1 MADEELE
8 DQAKIQSEIARIAEV
23 PGRIAQA
30 VAGRTEDELRTG
42 DGPEAWAAGEIL
54 AHVRA
59 SDDIM
64 SYRFYA
70 MLARENPPLPAF
82 DDREWAAIAGYA
94 AMDFHEALAGFAV
107 RRAELVRLLRRVPPE
122 GWQRPGTHEVAGTIT
137 PARLLVTLVAHE
149 EEHCAQLEALWSHTH
164 ADTT

>member
-1 MADEELE
+1 MIRDEGLE
-8 DQAKIQSEIARIAEV
+8 EATIQQRIERIAAV

-30 VAGRTEDELRTG
+30 VAGRTEEELRTAR
-42 DGPEAWAAGEIL
+42 GPEAWAAGEIL

-59 SDDIM
+59 SDEIM

-70 MLARENPPLPAF
+70 MLVRDNPPLPAF
-82 DDREWAAIAGYA
+82 DDRAWAAVAGYA

-122 GWQRPGTHEVAGTIT
+122 GWQRPGSHEVAGIIT
-137 PARLLVTLVAHE
+137 PASLLAAQVEHE
-149 EEHCAQLEALWSHTH
+149 EEHCAQLESLWSR
-164 ADTT
+164 ADG